1 MLIIYVQT
9 QRKNRVQFYA
19 KLYCKYYSSPQ
30 RINSPFLCNLLTCIY
45 HTASNI
51 SLPAKLLQPKSR
63 TLSWCPITRGYSM
76 QLEDLEELYYNLCQM
91 SYVSPRKFVFR
102 ETVVDKGIRRNVFKT
117 KWVRTIIRG
126 IQAIMSL
133 QRAWH

>member
-1 MLIIYVQT
+1 
-9 QRKNRVQFYA
+9 
-19 KLYCKYYSSPQ
+19 
-30 RINSPFLCNLLTCIY
+30 
-45 HTASNI
+45 
-51 SLPAKLLQPKSR
+51 
-63 TLSWCPITRGYSM
+63 M